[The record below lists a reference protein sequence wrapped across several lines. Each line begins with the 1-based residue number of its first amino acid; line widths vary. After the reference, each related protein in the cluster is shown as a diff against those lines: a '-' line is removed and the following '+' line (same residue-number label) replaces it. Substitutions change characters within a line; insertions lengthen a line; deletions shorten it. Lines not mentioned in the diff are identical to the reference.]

1 MRVQDLK
8 VGETYRH
15 HSHPSYGY
23 AKVVRIFKK
32 LKEYEKRSAF
42 DLTEEEKNVKQ
53 TVVKVEWTLNKND
66 TSSVIKYFRPCDL
79 LKERVDNE
87 N

>member
-15 HSHPSYGY
+15 HNHPAHCY
-23 AKVVRIFKK
+23 AKVVRILKK

-66 TSSVIKYFRPCDL
+66 TCGLIKYFRPCDL
-79 LKERVDNE
+79 IKDDHSA
-87 N
+87 